1 MSKIHLNGKWQMSS
15 VSAKSWIDA
24 EVPGSVLQDLL
35 RAGRIDDPFFRD
47 NEDKALALSYD
58 DYVYK
63 RDFYADD
70 ELLAHD
76 RVLLRCEGLD
86 TLAEIRINGAM
97 IAATDNMHRTY
108 EWDVKDKLLQGNNA
122 IEVTLLSPTA
132 YITAKQ
138 QENPL
143 WGVVDA
149 VPGFT
154 HIRKAHS
161 MFGWDWGP
169 QMPDAGIWRD
179 IMLLGYS
186 AARID
191 DVYVT
196 QQHAAGSVELNCRYT
211 INKWSEQA
219 AELHVLVIDPHGLA
233 LCDTTV
239 PVQAGEL
246 NVACTIS
253 EPQLWWPVGYGEQ
266 PLYRVEATLRSGGAA
281 ARSGDD
287 ALGSGGAA
295 IGSGEVAL
303 DSSSRELDRA
313 SRTIGLRT
321 IGVRREKDEW
331 GESFEIAVNGLSIFT
346 QGANY
351 IPEDNLLGRRSV
363 ERTEQL
369 IRDCI
374 EANFN
379 CIRIWGGG
387 YYPDDYFFDLCDRYG
402 LIVWQDFMFAC
413 GVYEYTKE
421 FAASVRQEAIDNIR
435 RIRHHASLALWCG
448 NNEVEA
454 AWVDWGFP
462 KTHKHRTDYLRF
474 FEMLLPDVVEQYDP
488 QTFYWPS
495 SPSSGGSFDNPND
508 ESRGDVHYWQVW
520 HGLKPFTEYRKFHF
534 RFCSEFGFQSFPGM
548 KTVKSFTLPEDRNI
562 FSYMMEKHQKN
573 GAANGKILFYLS
585 DNFKYPNDFESL
597 LYTSQILQAEAIRYG
612 VEHWRRNRGRCM
624 GSIYWQLNDCWPAA
638 SWSSIDCYGRWKA
651 LHYFAKRFYAPVLLS
666 AQEDDRR
673 VELHVTN
680 ETRQPL
686 EGTIRWALR
695 DNAGR
700 FIRGGEAAAA
710 VAPLSAALEVSLD
723 FADELQGKAAHGAY
737 VEFALHA
744 GESEG
749 QSEVV
754 VSSGTLLFVKP
765 KHFDWLDPRINVEIS
780 DAGESFAVTLRAEAF
795 AKYVE
800 LELEQADCRFSDNYF
815 DLSAESRTVTVNKA
829 SLSEPLALDQ
839 FVDQLRVRSI
849 YDIA

>member
-1 MSKIHLNGKWQMSS
+1 MIKTCLNGKWQMASASS
-15 VSAKSWIDA
+15 GAWIDA

-35 RAGRIDDPFFRD
+35 RSGRIDDPFFRD

-63 RDFYADD
+63 RSFHASG

-76 RVLLRCEGLD
+76 CVLLRCEGLD
-86 TLAEIRINGAM
+86 TLAEIRVNGGFV
-97 IAATDNMHRTY
+97 AATDNMHRTY
-108 EWDVKDKLLQGNNA
+108 EWDVKDKLNA
-122 IEVTLLSPTA
+122 GDNVIEVTLLSPTA
-132 YITAKQ
+132 YIAAKQ

-143 WGVVDA
+143 WGVADA
-149 VPGFT
+149 VAGFT

-196 QQHAAGSVELNCRYT
+196 QRHAESSVELNCRYT
-211 INKWSEQA
+211 VNNWSGEETHLQ
-219 AELHVLVIDPHGLA
+219 VTVFDPQGRAILETA
-233 LCDTTV
+233 V
-239 PVQAGEL
+239 PVQSSEL
-246 NVACTIS
+246 NVAVAVA
-253 EPQLWWPVGYGEQ
+253 EPQLWWPVGYGGQ
-266 PLYRVEATLRSGGAA
+266 PLYRVEAILLASAGAGTGASG
-281 ARSGDD
+281 
-287 ALGSGGAA
+287 
-295 IGSGEVAL
+295 
-303 DSSSRELDRA
+303 ELDRA
-313 SRTIGLRT
+313 ARTIGLRT

-351 IPEDNLLGRRSV
+351 IPEDNLLGRRSAA
-363 ERTEQL
+363 RTEQL
-369 IRDCI
+369 IRDCV

-413 GVYEYTKE
+413 GVYAYTKE

-448 NNEVEA
+448 NNEVET

-474 FEMLLPDVVEQYDP
+474 FEVLLPEVVEQYDP

-495 SPSSGGSFDNPND
+495 SPSSGGSFDSPND

-548 KTVKSFTLPEDRNI
+548 KTVQSFTLPEDRNI
-562 FSYMMEKHQKN
+562 FSYTMEKHQKN

-585 DNFKYPNDFESL
+585 DNFKYPKDFESL

-666 AQEDDRR
+666 AQEDGHH
-673 VELHVTN
+673 VGLHITN
-680 ETRQPL
+680 ETRQPVQ
-686 EGTIRWALR
+686 GVIRWALR
-695 DNAGR
+695 DSSAR
-700 FIRGGEAAAA
+700 VIREGEASATA
-710 VAPLSAALEVSLD
+710 APLAAGLHVSLD
-723 FADELQGKAAHGAY
+723 FSGELQGKAAHGAY
-737 VEFALHA
+737 LEFALQA
-744 GESEG
+744 DGD
-749 QSEVV
+749 V
-754 VSSGTLLFVKP
+754 VSSGTLLFAKA
-765 KHFDWLDPRINVEIS
+765 KHFDWLDPRIAVEACDS
-780 DAGESFAVTLRAEAF
+780 GDAFAVTLTAEAF

-815 DLSAESRTVTVNKA
+815 DLSGEARTILVNKA
-829 SLSEPLALDQ
+829 SLSEPLTLAQ
-839 FVDQLRVRSI
+839 FTEQLRVRSLF
-849 YDIA
+849 DIA